1 MIEASRTLAPYLQRI
16 VDDGLIAI
24 IRGTFTTDR
33 LVQIAEILESA
44 GIHILEVT
52 LNSKDALTH
61 IGTLRRTL
69 PDSMVV
75 GAGTVRTSRMVEL
88 AADAGAQFAL
98 SPSLDPV
105 AVASARQLGLAFIP
119 GVLTPTEVDA
129 AANLG
134 CDVVKLFPANT
145 VGTEH
150 LKGLRAVF
158 GEISFIPT
166 GGMTAENV
174 GEYRAAGAVAVGIGG
189 ALIASHASADD
200 DLRAR
205 AAALRLAWDETL

>member
-1 MIEASRTLAPYLQRI
+1 MIDASRTLTPSLQRV
-16 VDDGLIAI
+16 VDGGLVAI

-33 LVQIAEILESA
+33 LVRIAGILESA

-61 IGTLRRTL
+61 IETLRGVL

-75 GAGTVRTSRMVEL
+75 GAGTVRTVRLVEL
-88 AADAGAQFAL
+88 AAAAGAQFAL
-98 SPSLDPV
+98 SPSLDPAAVVV
-105 AVASARQLGLAFIP
+105 AKQLGLAFIP
-119 GVLTPTEVDA
+119 GVLTPTEVEA
-129 AANLG
+129 AAKLG
-134 CDVVKLFPANT
+134 CGVVKLFPAST
-145 VGTEH
+145 VGIDY

-174 GEYRAAGAVAVGIGG
+174 GAYRAAGAVAVGIGS
-189 ALIASHASADD
+189 ALISSHASADE
-200 DLRAR
+200 DLHVR
-205 AAALRLAWDETL
+205 AAAFRVAWDEAL